1 MSGLNRP
8 YRRLIAVVE
17 IVLTAA
23 LVVAAVLLWRDV
35 NYDIAYTAESGR
47 KLLSTR
53 MRGDLAGAC
62 IGLCLI
68 AAFVL
73 LDAIRQMVLATRAR
87 HRRAEAR
94 ELAGYQRME
103 EQERSGTAEA

>member
-8 YRRLIAVVE
+8 YRWLIAGVE
-17 IVLTAA
+17 LVLTVA
-23 LVVAAVLLWRDV
+23 LVVTAVLLWRDV
-35 NYDIAYTAESGR
+35 NYEIAYTAESGR
-47 KLLSTR
+47 ELVSTR

-73 LDAIRQMVLATRAR
+73 LDAIRQAVLAMNAG
-87 HRRAEAR
+87 HRRAEGR
-94 ELAGYQRME
+94 ELAAYQRME
-103 EQERSGTAEA
+103 EQERSGTAET

>member
-1 MSGLNRP
+1 MAGLNRP
-8 YRRLIAVVE
+8 YRWVIVGVE
-17 IVLTAA
+17 VVLTAA
-23 LVVAAVLLWRDV
+23 LVVTAVLLWRDV
-35 NYDIAYTAESGR
+35 HYHIAYTAESGR

-73 LDAIRQMVLATRAR
+73 LDAIRQTVLAMRAR
-87 HRRAEAR
+87 HRKAEDR
-94 ELAGYQRME
+94 ELAAYQRME
-103 EQERSGTAEA
+103 EQERADSAQT